1 MYKSKRHIYTSAAL
15 RGIYDGKAYKRGIEY
30 HTTTSLAIM
39 MVLSDLSAKE
49 TESIRM
55 QCTRKS
61 FRKMLHEHSPDTNV
75 IQSWYTTQI
84 KSNEST
90 GEWAQFILQ
99 YIEQVDSLLCL
110 ISACR

>member
-1 MYKSKRHIYTSAAL
+1 
-15 RGIYDGKAYKRGIEY
+15 
-30 HTTTSLAIM
+30 
-39 MVLSDLSAKE
+39 
-49 TESIRM
+49 
-55 QCTRKS
+55 
-61 FRKMLHEHSPDTNV
+61 MLHEHSPDTNV

-110 ISACR
+110 ISACRWGGYLAASENIIKYFFEHDLLNYGRLMSIYLAQMNEFENNDPVTLEAQKSEDFVVA